1 MARTYRLGFGRRLIN
16 MLATPLIRLGVAPRG
31 SHLLTTVGRRTGQ
44 PRTNP
49 VHLVDHDGNRYLVA
63 PYGVVSWVRNA
74 RAAGEV
80 TLARGRKS
88 SSHSVTEV
96 GAAEGAPVLKRYV
109 EAIAVT
115 RPFFDATKDAPVTAF
130 EAEVPGHPVFR
141 LGPAR

>member
-1 MARTYRLGFGRRLIN
+1 LVNT
-16 MLATPLIRLGVAPRG
+16 LATPLIRLGLVPRG

-49 VHLVDHDGNRYLVA
+49 VHLIDHEGHRYLVA
-63 PYGVVSWVRNA
+63 PYGIVSWVRNV

-80 TLARGRKS
+80 TLARGRHS
-88 SSHSVTEV
+88 STHSVTEV

-109 EAIAVT
+109 EHIVVT
-115 RPFFDATKDAPVTAF
+115 RPFFDVTKDAPVAAF

-141 LGPAR
+141 LGPPA